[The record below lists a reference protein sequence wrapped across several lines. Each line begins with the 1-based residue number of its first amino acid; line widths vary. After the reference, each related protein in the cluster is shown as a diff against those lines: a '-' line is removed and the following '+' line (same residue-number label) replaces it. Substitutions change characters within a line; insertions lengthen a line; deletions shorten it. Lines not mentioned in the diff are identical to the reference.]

1 LWKWNFVV
9 ALASEPRS
17 LKKTLRLREGVFMY
31 VGSVLGSGI
40 LVTPAIAAS
49 VAGPASLLAWILLS
63 LLSYPIGYTFGALAA
78 SYPDAGGLSAFVK
91 RAFGWTAGTVAGW
104 WFVFSFFVGAPIV
117 AIIASSYVIA
127 TLNLSLNL
135 LYPIAFLFMCFT
147 ILINV
152 LGIRLGSR
160 TESVVLAAVVV
171 LLFAAAALTMP
182 HIQQSNFT
190 PFAPKG
196 WYAVGVVAVIIFWSF
211 QGYENVPHLA
221 EEFKNPGRDFK
232 LSIAISAAIT
242 SLLYVLTSF
251 ATVGTAIYADQSLY
265 APVALM
271 FSRSIGAN
279 AVVITLFLAL
289 TTSFGTMN
297 AYSIGVSR
305 LVYALAR
312 DKSMPSSLYRL
323 NKHAAPARALL
334 FLFAGA
340 ATALFLIALIG
351 AQLDQLFLVTGAG
364 FIALY
369 VLGSGSAVKLL
380 KLRGLKR
387 IYPYVVLAVSLA
399 VFTFVR
405 EYALFPLAIAVI
417 SILWTRRR
425 TCA

>member
-1 LWKWNFVV
+1 VV
-9 ALASEPRS
+9 ALAIEPRS
-17 LKKTLRLREGVFMY
+17 LKKSLRLREGVFMY

-40 LVTPAIAAS
+40 LVTPAIAANI
-49 VAGPASLLAWILLS
+49 AGPASLLAWILLS

-104 WFVFSFFVGAPIV
+104 WFVFSFFMGAPIV
-117 AIIASSYVIA
+117 AIIASSYIIA

-152 LGIRLGSR
+152 LGIRMGSR
-160 TESVVLAAVVV
+160 TESVVLGAVIA

-211 QGYENVPHLA
+211 QGYENVPHMA
-221 EEFKNPGRDFK
+221 EEFRNPGRDFK

-251 ATVGTAIYADQSLY
+251 ATVGTAIYRDQSLY

-271 FSRSIGAN
+271 FSKSIGAN

-323 NKHAAPARALL
+323 NKHAAPARALF

-340 ATALFLIALIG
+340 ATALFLIALVR
-351 AQLDQLFLVTGAG
+351 AQLDQLFLVAGAG
-364 FIALY
+364 FTAIY

-417 SILWTRRR
+417 SILWTRRK
-425 TCA
+425 ASP